1 MNTTIPQCDHVECHE
16 EIVKKVTEEMPD
28 EELLYDLAELF
39 KVFGDSTRIK
49 ILYLLFES
57 EMCVCDIAALLN
69 MTISAISH
77 QLRVLKQSQLVRF
90 RREGKTVYYS
100 LADDHVRS
108 ILAQGMDHV
117 CELQNR
123 QLQKSGQNQWQ
134 DQNQAVLKL
143 MEIYLRHQVQ
153 KRHLQKS

>member
-1 MNTTIPQCDHVECHE
+1 MKDQL
-16 EIVKKVTEEMPD
+16 PD

-57 EMCVCDIAALLN
+57 EMCVCDIAQLLN

-117 CELQNR
+117 CE
-123 QLQKSGQNQWQ
+123 
-134 DQNQAVLKL
+134 
-143 MEIYLRHQVQ
+143 
-153 KRHLQKS
+153 